1 MAHPIVIIELLDNQ
15 FEALY
20 SNVELS
26 FHLVN
31 RKEDTAEPFTISGP
45 HAPTLETANLSTVI
59 NGITIPEEELDQRGK
74 DPFFVAEERPLQ
86 DVD

>member
-1 MAHPIVIIELLDNQ
+1 MSHPIIVIELIDNE

-31 RKEDTAEPFTISGP
+31 RKGETDEPITISGP
-45 HAPTLETANLSTVI
+45 HAATLETANLSTVVD
-59 NGITIPEEELDQRGK
+59 GITLPQEELDQRGEN
-74 DPFFVAEERPLQ
+74 PFFGAEERPLE